1 MLRTIDE
8 ETLRSVSAV
17 PGNLARLAYL
27 ASLQQEPGDYSH
39 WGLVREYGKEAVS
52 AAFRRSHQLVIDT
65 VLQTDISELLGEV
78 LVAAKDRRESVVQ
91 FLDLL
96 LSGRFLRPPQLPRH
110 AEIHFRW
117 LCESLRALAHC
128 HE

>member
-27 ASLQQEPGDYSH
+27 ASLQQGPGDYNH
-39 WGLVREYGKEAVS
+39 WGLIREYGKEAVS

-91 FLDLL
+91 FLERL
-96 LSGRFLRPPQLPRH
+96 LSGRFLKPPEFPRH
-110 AEIHFRW
+110 AEIHFSW

-128 HE
+128 RE